1 MFSKFSEG
9 ARKVLVG
16 AKKEMSLL
24 KHPYIGTE
32 HLLLAILK
40 DKDNVISKKLSTYN
54 LNYKSFKEQLIE
66 VIGFGKE
73 ENEWFLYTPLVKKI
87 IEEAIMDSRENNEGE
102 VTAEH
107 LFISM
112 LEEGEGV
119 AIRIML
125 SMDINLEDLYSYFSN
140 KFRIRKSKKH
150 KKLLIDELGYDMNK
164 KALSKK
170 VDPVIGREEEIQRV
184 IEILCRRTKNNP
196 LLLGEAG
203 VGKSAIVEELS
214 RKIVQKEVPDKLL
227 NKRIV
232 SVAMASLV
240 SGTKYRGEFEE
251 RITKLLKEV
260 ENDENVIIFIDEIH
274 TLVGAGG
281 AEGAIDA
288 SNILKPAL
296 ARGKIKVIGATTNI
310 EYKKFIEDDR
320 ALARRFQPV
329 YIEEPTLEKTINI
342 LKELRPIYESFHG
355 VKIDDEILKLIVELS
370 NKYIYDRKQP
380 DKAIDI
386 LDEVSSKLSIVKDS
400 KITRLEELK
409 KQLKG
414 ITEEKNN
421 NIIKNNFNK
430 ASLLREKEKQL
441 EHQINTIEYKSKKQE
456 KSKRVTKKMIAD
468 VIEIKAK
475 IPVYELNNDNKE
487 HLLKIETQLKAK
499 VYGQDEAIHKLCQ
512 ETKKIRLGFKRKRA
526 PSSFLFVGSSG
537 VGKTLLV
544 KEYTGLLYNKD
555 NLIRLDMSEYKEEH
569 SVSKIIGSPPGYVGF
584 ENKTSILEEIKN
596 RPHAVILLDEIEKA
610 HNSVINLFLQV
621 LDEGKLKTSN
631 GEVVRFDNNII
642 IMTSNIGSNIETI
655 GFHKQDNQKVMEKI
669 KERLSIEFVNR
680 IDNIVIFNKLTKKDI
695 EEILNLKIKQ
705 IKNLYS
711 NKTSAKI
718 KINKQVYK
726 EILEESAYEIFGAR
740 KLDKIIETK
749 IDNIIIDSLLEDKYE
764 INIRTTKS

>member
-16 AKKEMSLL
+16 SKKEMSLL

-40 DKDNVISKKLSTYN
+40 DKDNAISKKLSTYN
-54 LNYKSFKEQLIE
+54 LNYKNFKEQLIE
-66 VIGFGKE
+66 IIGYGKE

-107 LFISM
+107 LFLSM

-125 SMDINLEDLYSYFSN
+125 SMDINLDDLYSYFSN
-140 KFRIRKSKKH
+140 KFKIRKSKKNR
-150 KKLLIDELGYDMNK
+150 KLLIDELGYDMNK
-164 KALSKK
+164 KALSKN
-170 VDPVIGREEEIQRV
+170 VDSVIGREEELQRV

-214 RKIVQKEVPDKLL
+214 RRIVQKEVPDKLL

-232 SVAMASLV
+232 SVAMANLV

-251 RITKLLKEV
+251 RITKLLKEI

-296 ARGKIKVIGATTNI
+296 ARGKIKVIGATTSI
-310 EYKKFIEDDR
+310 EYKKFIEEDR
-320 ALARRFQPV
+320 ALARRFQPI
-329 YIEEPTLEKTINI
+329 YIEEPDSDKTLEI
-342 LKELRPIYESFHG
+342 LRKLRPIYESFHG
-355 VKIDDEILKLIVELS
+355 VKIDDEILKLIVKLS

-386 LDEVSSKLSIVKDS
+386 LDEVSSKVSIVKDS
-400 KITRLEELK
+400 QTVKLEELK
-409 KQLKG
+409 NKLKN
-414 ITEEKNN
+414 ITQEKNN
-421 NIIKNNFNK
+421 HIIKNNFNK

-441 EHQINTIEYKSKKQE
+441 EHEINTIEYKSKKQE
-456 KSKRVTKKMIAD
+456 KYKRVTKKMIAD
-468 VIEIKAK
+468 IIEIKTK

-487 HLLKIETQLKAK
+487 RLLKIESKLKNK
-499 VYGQDEAIHKLCQ
+499 IYGQDEAIYKLCQ
-512 ETKKIRLGFKRKRA
+512 ETKKIRLGFKRKPT
-526 PSSFLFVGSSG
+526 PSSFLFVGPSG

-544 KEYTGLLYNKD
+544 KEYTKLLYNKD

-569 SVSKIIGSPPGYVGF
+569 SISKIIGSPPGYVGF
-584 ENKTSILEEIKN
+584 DNKTSVLEEIKN
-596 RPHAVILLDEIEKA
+596 HPHAVILLDEIEKA

-621 LDEGKLKTSN
+621 LDEGKLKTST
-631 GEVVRFDNNII
+631 GEVIRFDNNII
-642 IMTSNIGSNIETI
+642 IMTSNIGSSKESI
-655 GFHKQDNQKVMEKI
+655 GFHKQNQEKI
-669 KERLSIEFVNR
+669 LEKVKETLSIEFTNR
-680 IDNIVIFNKLTKKDI
+680 IDNIVIFNKLTKRDI
-695 EEILNLKIKQ
+695 QDILNLKIKQ
-705 IKNLYS
+705 IKDLYS
-711 NKTSAKI
+711 KKTPAKI
-718 KINKQVYK
+718 KINKKVYE
-726 EILEESAYEIFGAR
+726 EILEESSYETFGAR
-740 KLDKIIETK
+740 KLDKIIENK
-749 IDNIIIDSLLEDKYE
+749 IDNIIIDNLLEDNYE
-764 INIRTTKS
+764 INIKTTKR